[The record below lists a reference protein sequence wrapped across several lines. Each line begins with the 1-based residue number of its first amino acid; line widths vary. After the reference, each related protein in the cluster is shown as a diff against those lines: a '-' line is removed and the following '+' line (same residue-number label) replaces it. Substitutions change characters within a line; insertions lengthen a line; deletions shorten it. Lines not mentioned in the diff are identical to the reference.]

1 MASNPTS
8 DVKEHRWV
16 TRERPWLVPWNRKL
30 RHLKGLVLRN
40 LDLSG
45 SHDRPRRK
53 TIDDDALP
61 NSLKSPAK
69 LLALRE
75 VRTLEHS
82 RSSADL
88 RPIDESA
95 ISDKIS
101 KADNGMPKSP
111 NGKLRPSMAKLRRR
125 STMEWAASPHL
136 RQKKLEDV
144 SARRMAD
151 MFFAIHVEGVEE
163 AVYVSEIIEKTMDP
177 DFRHI
182 ELDGCGPGITRA
194 ESLTVRFWTKREK
207 TGGWSPFLDISL
219 SLRSLQ
225 FIGRDLAAFSHP
237 FPHNSVIF
245 ELTDG
250 YYTCFT
256 DAQVDEAQNPFAS
269 NTTKASPSR
278 SLPTSSFDS
287 LLRLSKLDDSIQD
300 ALALRDKLSRDLE
313 RVVESNR
320 DTLAQTSLEAETT
333 DFVKT
338 VEYAKATV
346 EKRLR
351 NLSKN
356 KEQKQASLDDRRKLL
371 QQGQQEQISGREE
384 VSSGQLKLDEDRTG
398 REEVR
403 NHTTQQRRRI
413 CEDIQ
418 RVYPIT
424 PVPDKPLSFTIRGL
438 RLPDSEDLES
448 VPTDEVA
455 AALGH
460 VAHVVQ
466 LLSFY
471 LAQPLPYPVHPRSS
485 SSTITD
491 PVSIMKPGVAA
502 ATQKVPTNSHTDP
515 SRVFPLYS
523 RGGPRFRFEYGLF
536 LLNKD
541 IELLLANA
549 FRVRV
554 LDIRQTLPNLLHAL
568 YCATA
573 GEGELP
579 ARKAGGVRGLLRA
592 GRGGGASMPETK
604 RTPSTDSNA
613 PSWLSG
619 TTLGRGKE
627 NGRLDNGGGAYGSL
641 TGNQEDQDRRMHAR

>member
-1 MASNPTS
+1 M
-8 DVKEHRWV
+8 
-16 TRERPWLVPWNRKL
+16 
-30 RHLKGLVLRN
+30 
-40 LDLSG
+40 
-45 SHDRPRRK
+45 

-69 LLALRE
+69 LLAQRE
-75 VRTLEHS
+75 VKTLEHS
-82 RSSADL
+82 RSSA
-88 RPIDESA
+88 E
-95 ISDKIS
+95 
-101 KADNGMPKSP
+101 
-111 NGKLRPSMAKLRRR
+111 LRPSLAKLRRR
-125 STMEWAASPHL
+125 STMEWAASPHV

-144 SARRMAD
+144 AARRMAD
-151 MFFAIHVEGVEE
+151 VFFSIHVEGVEE
-163 AVYVSEIIEKTMDP
+163 PIYVSEIVEKTMDP

-182 ELDGCGPGITRA
+182 DLDDCGPGVTRA
-194 ESLTVRFWTKREK
+194 DDLRIRFWTKRAGVW
-207 TGGWSPFLDISL
+207 TPFLDISL

-237 FPHNSVIF
+237 FPHNCVIF

-256 DAQVDEAQNPFAS
+256 DAQIDEPVNPFAV

-278 SLPTSSFDS
+278 SLPTSSFDA

-300 ALALRDKLSRDLE
+300 ALTLRDKISADLE
-313 RVVESNR
+313 RVVKSNR
-320 DTLAQTSLEAETT
+320 HTLADKDLEAETV

-346 EKRLR
+346 EKQLR
-351 NLSKN
+351 NLQKN
-356 KEQKQASLDDRRKLL
+356 KEQKKASLERRRTLL
-371 QQGQQEQISGREE
+371 QQGQQEQTAGTEE
-384 VSSGQLKLDEDRTG
+384 VSSGRSKLENDRSG
-398 REEVR
+398 HEGVR
-403 NHTTQQRRRI
+403 NHITQQRRRV

-418 RVYPIT
+418 RVFPIT

-448 VPTDEVA
+448 VPPDEVA

-471 LAQPLPYPVHPRSS
+471 LEQPLPYSVHPRSS

-491 PVSIMKPGVAA
+491 PVSIMKPNVAA
-502 ATQKVPTNSHTDP
+502 AVPKIPGNSLTDP
-515 SRVFPLYS
+515 SRVFPLFS
-523 RGGPRFRFEYGLF
+523 RGGPRFKFEYGLF

-541 IELLLANA
+541 IELLLTNA

-579 ARKAGGVRGLLRA
+579 ARKAGGVRGLLRT
-592 GRGGGASMPETK
+592 GRGGGASMPDIK
-604 RTPSTDSNA
+604 RTLSADSTA

-619 TTLGRGKE
+619 TTLGKGKE
-627 NGRLDNGGGAYGSL
+627 NGRLEDSGGAYGSL
-641 TGNQEDQDRRMHAR
+641 TRNQEDQDKRMRAH